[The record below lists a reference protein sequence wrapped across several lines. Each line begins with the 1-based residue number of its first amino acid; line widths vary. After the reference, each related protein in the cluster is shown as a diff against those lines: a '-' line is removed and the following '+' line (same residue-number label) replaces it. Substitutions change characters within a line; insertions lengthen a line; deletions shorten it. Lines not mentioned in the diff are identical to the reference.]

1 MWVSFHWQDGQTMDA
16 MAYDLSQT
24 LMRDKVPAIFW
35 SPSTASPTGSPAKTS
50 PSPGNEQDLTATDP
64 ACSSK
69 PPESSERC
77 ARQPMDATQLGLSL
91 RTSQDSC
98 QPTTVMQWGASS
110 MSWPTSGRWESSG
123 EWWTRSTSG
132 WPNDGSA
139 SLSSLASILEESVPT
154 RYFLSARAARGILNR
169 AQRRGR
175 TLPEPL
181 HAALSALSGGG
192 LTDLSPA
199 LMAKAQRNHPDEEA
213 FVIERE
219 RERRW
224 AHS

>member
-1 MWVSFHWQDGQTMDA
+1 
-16 MAYDLSQT
+16 
-24 LMRDKVPAIFW
+24 
-35 SPSTASPTGSPAKTS
+35 
-50 PSPGNEQDLTATDP
+50 
-64 ACSSK
+64 
-69 PPESSERC
+69 
-77 ARQPMDATQLGLSL
+77 MDATQLGLSL

-132 WPNDGSA
+132 WPSDGSA
-139 SLSSLASILEESVPT
+139 CSSSLASILEESVPT

-175 TLPEPL
+175 TMPEPL

-219 RERRW
+219 RERETVNALRASQGGPDDNRAQAGHLIVQTLSSPVKDAATETTW
-224 AHS
+224 TERHG